1 MRKNRNRDVK
11 MDLEWQDG
19 IKFQVREN
27 GAALVSGGLGIA
39 ISICIL
45 ILWLFYPSDNG
56 GGMLLYL
63 PLSCLLLFGVLCLV
77 MFFHR
82 RLTVDEMKICYVNW
96 IGKRKEFTL
105 DEIGFCKIGGK
116 GADNKVIVYNLLG
129 EKLCKL
135 EIDMYGLEE
144 FRQYL
149 MDNQVRVEWG
159 KKRMNSEM
167 TLLLDAICRETA
179 VCEEEIHKYSEKLY
193 EQAKTIFMDWEKRNQ
208 RFNVCWEIGFAE
220 YALEDLE
227 VKCSFRERVS
237 TLDTDLET
245 IPLSY
250 QCLLEAYLKR
260 DDEYVVN
267 SKGEAISIILPYM
280 VRSKSYRIGEGTRI
294 RKMDEQNMKEW
305 LELRLEQLA
314 KELPRRRYHTEAFAI
329 QHRLKQ
335 HAGIH

>member
-1 MRKNRNRDVK
+1 MSKNRNKDVK
-11 MDLEWQDG
+11 MDIEWQDG
-19 IKFQVREN
+19 IKFQVRESW
-27 GAALVSGGLGIA
+27 AAIVCGGLGIA
-39 ISICIL
+39 ISACIF
-45 ILWLFYPSDNG
+45 ILWLLYPSDDG

-63 PLSCLLLFGVLCLV
+63 PLLCMPVFGIVCLV
-77 MFFHR
+77 MYFQH
-82 RLTVDEMKICYVNW
+82 RLTVDESNICYVNW

-105 DEIGFCKIGGK
+105 DEIGFCKIGGR

-135 EIDMYGLEE
+135 EVGMCGIEE

-167 TLLLDAICRETA
+167 ALLLDALCRETA
-179 VCEEEIHKYSEKLY
+179 VCEEEIYKCAEKFY
-193 EQAKTIFMDWEKRNQ
+193 EEAKEIFMDWEKRNQ
-208 RFNVCWEIGFAE
+208 KFNAYWEIGFAE

-227 VKCSFRERVS
+227 AKCSFRERVS
-237 TLDTDLET
+237 TLDAELAT

-250 QCLLEAYLKR
+250 QCLMEAYLKC
-260 DDEYVVN
+260 DDGYVVN
-267 SKGEAISIILPYM
+267 SKGEAVSIILPYM

-294 RKMDEQNMKEW
+294 RKMDEQNMEQW
-305 LELRLEQLA
+305 LEMRLEGLA
-314 KELPRRRYHTEAFAI
+314 KELPRHRYHTETFTI
-329 QHRLKQ
+329 QHRLSK